1 MSTSWLEVEG
11 QENHEWLLERFL
23 DLLVR
28 AEPASVLDVG
38 CGSGKLMKRC
48 LERGIQTSGIDQGSP
63 TLEALKQEG
72 LDVRVGSAYELP
84 LQDRSVDWVLL
95 RHVPHHLAD
104 PNRAFAEALR
114 VARKGVL
121 IAEPCFDGS
130 LACQRSAVAL
140 DVWEKA
146 QHRRG
151 GMIHDEVIDLGGLL
165 AALPAGYQDA
175 FEAEVHIHRRLRSRS
190 VEAFQSTALGLL
202 EDLQNPDAER
212 RTLELLLQRLRRD
225 GLSWN
230 GSMCLMLT
238 RRA

>member
-1 MSTSWLEVEG
+1 
-11 QENHEWLLERFL
+11 
-23 DLLVR
+23 
-28 AEPASVLDVG
+28 
-38 CGSGKLMKRC
+38 
-48 LERGIQTSGIDQGSP
+48 
-63 TLEALKQEG
+63 
-72 LDVRVGSAYELP
+72 
-84 LQDRSVDWVLL
+84 
-95 RHVPHHLAD
+95 
-104 PNRAFAEALR
+104 
-114 VARKGVL
+114 
-121 IAEPCFDGS
+121 
-130 LACQRSAVAL
+130 
-140 DVWEKA
+140 
-146 QHRRG
+146 
-151 GMIHDEVIDLGGLL
+151 MIHDEVIDLGGLL